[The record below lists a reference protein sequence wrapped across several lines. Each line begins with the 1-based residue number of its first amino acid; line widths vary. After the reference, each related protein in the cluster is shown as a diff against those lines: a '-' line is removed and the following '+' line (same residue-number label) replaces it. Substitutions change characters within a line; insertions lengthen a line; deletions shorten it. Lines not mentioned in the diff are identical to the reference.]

1 MTNKIDMQNTGSVDI
16 TRSRA
21 RATNAVQQDKAP
33 DTGKR
38 TDPARDDVR
47 LTSTAT
53 NLKRIEATLARVP
66 EIDQSRVDEIRQ
78 RLRSESYQVNPQQL
92 AQKMLR
98 LDQGLG

>member
-1 MTNKIDMQNTGSVDI
+1 MTNKIDMQNTGGVDI

-21 RATNAVQQDKAP
+21 RAADATQRDQAP
-33 DTGKR
+33 DAGKR
-38 TDPARDDVR
+38 TDAARDDVR

-53 NLKRIEATLARVP
+53 NLKRIETSLAAIP

-78 RLRSESYQVNPQQL
+78 RLQADSYQINPQQL